1 MDWLKT
7 TLQIETKQ
15 KGMIEITSQIQSV
28 LRNWNVQEGMC
39 FLFLPHTSASLV
51 TSEAFDPSA
60 RQDVEE
66 FYDRLTPERQSWYQ
80 HTLEGVD
87 DSPSHIRTTLTHTS
101 LTIPIDNGSLSLGTW
116 QGVFL
121 FEHRS
126 RTHHRQLEVRCLKAL

>member
-7 TLQIETKQ
+7 TLQIETKG
-15 KGMIEITSQIQSV
+15 KGMIEITPHIQSV
-28 LRNWNVQEGMC
+28 LRDWKVQEGMC

-66 FYDRLTPERQSWYQ
+66 FYDRLTPERQSWYR

-87 DSPSHIRTTLTHTS
+87 DSPSHIRTTLTNTS
-101 LTIPIDNGSLSLGTW
+101 LTIPIDNGTLSLGTW

-126 RTHHRQLEVRCLKAL
+126 RTHHRQLEMRCLKVQ